1 MLIHG
6 IAPDEHIDRV
16 VSLDSAISSLSRIV
30 GPALGG
36 LLLAGIGIAP
46 VFFIAAVAYAP
57 LAAVVSV
64 LAVRASAHEPVR
76 RGRLREA
83 TGFFRRLPILRWAL
97 ITATLAET
105 LALPLVAMMPAVTES
120 LNRDAADRLGI
131 LVGCVA
137 VGSVGQVLLLGK
149 LRARHATWSVVG
161 TAYIAVGALLV
172 GIAFDDELVV
182 AGFLLVAF
190 GLAVSVGR
198 TLLLTCVHVSS
209 PDSHRHHVLSLY
221 LFVTSAATPIG
232 ALIWGALAD
241 RVGIDGTLFGA
252 GVVLMLGVSAGLIAF
267 ARHLNAPGGADAGLE
282 TELLPHDDPHALG
295 HHVHGGVAVQH
306 SPTALGRE

>member
-1 MLIHG
+1 
-6 IAPDEHIDRV
+6 
-16 VSLDSAISSLSRIV
+16 
-30 GPALGG
+30 
-36 LLLAGIGIAP
+36 
-46 VFFIAAVAYAP
+46 
-57 LAAVVSV
+57 
-64 LAVRASAHEPVR
+64 
-76 RGRLREA
+76 
-83 TGFFRRLPILRWAL
+83 
-97 ITATLAET
+97 
-105 LALPLVAMMPAVTES
+105 MPAVTES
-120 LNRDAADRLGI
+120 LNRDAADQLGI

-137 VGSVGQVLLLGK
+137 VGSVAQVVLLGR

-172 GIAFDDELVV
+172 GIALDEELVV

-190 GLAVSVGR
+190 GLSVSIGR

-232 ALIWGALAD
+232 ALVWGALAD
-241 RVGIDGTLFGA
+241 RGGIDATLFGA
-252 GVVLMLGVSAGLIAF
+252 GVVLMLGVAGGLIAF
-267 ARHLNAPGGADAGLE
+267 ARHLDAAPGDGPDGGLQ
-282 TELLPHDDPHALG
+282 TELLPRDVPHALG